1 MGDFTRVIARKTAGL
16 MLHRNLLLFLRMLAV
31 SSVHHSA
38 MNIASNTLLV
48 TISLILWL
56 FLNIVSSILLIPI
69 LRIHNIIIIYMLV
82 LVQRLLLPA
91 IMRIVN
97 LVGNLRIVA
106 IVVHLVARLNHID
119 ILMIAGNVMRLQMV
133 LFFQDVDVLVCGHDV
148 GVWHRIVEVL
158 FVVAY
163 VLLG

>member
-1 MGDFTRVIARKTAGL
+1 MGDFTRVVARQTAGL
-16 MLHRNLLLFLRMLAV
+16 MLHRYLLLFLRMLAV
-31 SSVHHSA
+31 SSICHST
-38 MNIASNTLLV
+38 MNIASNTLLI

-56 FLNIVSSILLIPI
+56 FLNVVGSILLIPI

-82 LVQRLLLPA
+82 FVQRLLLPTV
-91 IMRIVN
+91 MRIVN

-106 IVVHLVARLNHID
+106 IVVHLVARLNHIN

-133 LFFQDVDVLVCGHDV
+133 FFFKDIDVLVCGHDV
-148 GVWHRIVEVL
+148 GVGHRIVEVL